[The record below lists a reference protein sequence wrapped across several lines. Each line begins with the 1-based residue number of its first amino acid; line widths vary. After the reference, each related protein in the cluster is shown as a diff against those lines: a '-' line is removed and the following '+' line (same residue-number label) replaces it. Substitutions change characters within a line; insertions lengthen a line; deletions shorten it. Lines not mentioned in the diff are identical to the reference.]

1 MGSADGGRLAYHA
14 GMSVGLDDAEYVAL
28 RDRGLRL
35 DLTRGK
41 PSKEQLDL
49 LTLAGDGDYLA
60 ADGTDCRNYGGLTG
74 LPELREIFSEF
85 LQVPA
90 GQLLALGNSSLTL
103 MHDIV
108 AHALL
113 FPLPGGSAGWLGD
126 SAFLCPVPGY
136 DRHFAVCEKFGIE
149 MITVPMLADGPDM
162 DVVED
167 LVARDPR
174 IKGMWCVPKYSNPT
188 GACYSPATVERLASM
203 RTAAGDFRLFWDNA
217 YAVHYLTPD
226 GPAQILPVLEAC
238 EQAGHP
244 DRALVFGST
253 SKITHAGAGVAFFGS
268 SPANFSWFL
277 GHLARQTIGPD
288 KLNQLRHARR
298 LHSAD
303 GVLELMGQHREIL
316 APKFALVD
324 EILGDG
330 LAGIAS
336 WTRPEGG
343 YFMTLDVPD
352 GCATEVVR
360 LAAEAGIAL
369 TPAGATHPYGRDP
382 RDRTIRLAPTFP
394 SLADLE
400 QAMRGLVICARVAIA
415 GSRS

>member
-1 MGSADGGRLAYHA
+1 
-14 GMSVGLDDAEYVAL
+14 MSTTLDNAEYAAL

-41 PSKEQLDL
+41 PSAEQLDL
-49 LTLAGDGDYLA
+49 VAFPADGDFRA
-60 ADGTDCRNYGGLTG
+60 ADGSDCRNYGGLAG
-74 LPELREIFSEF
+74 LPELREIFSGF

-108 AHALL
+108 VHALL
-113 FPLPGGSAGWLGD
+113 FPLPGSASGWPGN

-136 DRHFAVCEKFGIE
+136 DRHFSVCEKFGVE
-149 MITVPMLADGPDM
+149 MIQVPMLSDGPDM
-162 DVVED
+162 DVVEE
-167 LVARDPR
+167 LAASDPR

-188 GACYSPATVERLASM
+188 GVCCSPATIERLAGM

-217 YAVHYLTPD
+217 YPVHYLTQD
-226 GPAQILPVLEAC
+226 GPAETEPLLDAC
-238 EQAGHP
+238 ERAGNP
-244 DRALVFGST
+244 DRAFVFGST
-253 SKITHAGAGVAFFGS
+253 AKITYAGAGVAFFGS
-268 SPANFSWFL
+268 SPANVSWFL
-277 GHLARQTIGPD
+277 GHLAKQTIGPD
-288 KLNQLRHARR
+288 KMNQLRHARLLR
-298 LHSAD
+298 SPE
-303 GVLELMGQHREIL
+303 GVLELMGRHREIL

-324 EILGDG
+324 EVLSDG

-343 YFMTLDVPD
+343 YFMTVGVPG
-352 GCATEVVR
+352 GCAAAVVR
-360 LAAEAGIAL
+360 LAADAGIAL

-400 QAMRGLVICARVAIA
+400 QAMRGLVTCVRLAADGGRP
-415 GSRS
+415 

>member
-1 MGSADGGRLAYHA
+1 MSA
-14 GMSVGLDDAEYVAL
+14 SLDNAEYVAL

-41 PSKEQLDL
+41 PSPEQLDL
-49 LTLAGDGDYLA
+49 IEFPEGDDYLA

-74 LPELREIFSEF
+74 LPELREIFSGF

-108 AHALL
+108 VHALL
-113 FPLPGGSAGWLGD
+113 FPLPGSASGWPGN

-136 DRHFAVCEKFGIE
+136 DRHFSVCEKFGIE
-149 MITVPMLADGPDM
+149 MIQVPMLSDGPDM
-162 DVVED
+162 DVVEE
-167 LVARDPR
+167 LAASDPR

-188 GACYSPATVERLASM
+188 GVCYSPATIERLAGM
-203 RTAAGDFRLFWDNA
+203 RTAAGNFRLFWDNA
-217 YAVHYLTPD
+217 YPVHYLTQD
-226 GPAQILPVLEAC
+226 GPAEIEPLLDAC
-238 EQAGHP
+238 ERAGNP
-244 DRALVFGST
+244 DRAFVFGST
-253 SKITHAGAGVAFFGS
+253 AKITYAGAGVAFFGS
-268 SPANFSWFL
+268 SPANVSWFL
-277 GHLARQTIGPD
+277 GHLAKQTIGPD
-288 KLNQLRHARR
+288 KMNQLRHARLLR
-298 LHSAD
+298 SPE
-303 GVLELMGQHREIL
+303 GVLELMGRHREIL

-324 EILGDG
+324 EVLSDG

-352 GCATEVVR
+352 GCAAAVVR
-360 LAAEAGIAL
+360 LAADAGIAL

-400 QAMRGLVICARVAIA
+400 QAMRGLVTCVRLAADGRP
-415 GSRS
+415 

>member
-1 MGSADGGRLAYHA
+1 
-14 GMSVGLDDAEYVAL
+14 MSTTLDNAEYAAL

-41 PSKEQLDL
+41 PSAEQLDL
-49 LTLAGDGDYLA
+49 VAFPADGGFRA
-60 ADGTDCRNYGGLTG
+60 ADGSDCRNYGGLAG
-74 LPELREIFSEF
+74 LPELREIFSGF

-108 AHALL
+108 VHALL
-113 FPLPGGSAGWLGD
+113 FPLPGSASGWPGN

-136 DRHFAVCEKFGIE
+136 DRHFSVCEKFGIE
-149 MITVPMLADGPDM
+149 MIQVPMLSDGPDM
-162 DVVED
+162 DVVEE
-167 LVARDPR
+167 LAASDPR

-188 GACYSPATVERLASM
+188 GVCYSPGTIERLAGM

-217 YAVHYLTPD
+217 YPVHYLTQD
-226 GPAQILPVLEAC
+226 GPAEIEPLLDAC
-238 EQAGHP
+238 ERAGNP
-244 DRALVFGST
+244 DRAFVFGST
-253 SKITHAGAGVAFFGS
+253 AKITYAGAGVAFFGS
-268 SPANFSWFL
+268 SPANVSWFL
-277 GHLARQTIGPD
+277 GHLAKQTIGPD
-288 KLNQLRHARR
+288 KMNQLRHARLLR
-298 LHSAD
+298 SPE
-303 GVLELMGQHREIL
+303 GVLELMGRHREIL

-324 EILGDG
+324 EVLSDG

-336 WTRPEGG
+336 WTRPAGG
-343 YFMTLDVPD
+343 YFMTVGVPG
-352 GCATEVVR
+352 GCAAAVVR
-360 LAAEAGIAL
+360 LAADAGIAL

-400 QAMRGLVICARVAIA
+400 QAMRGLVTCVRLAADGGRP
-415 GSRS
+415 

>member
-1 MGSADGGRLAYHA
+1 
-14 GMSVGLDDAEYVAL
+14 MSTTLDNTEYAAL
-28 RDRGLRL
+28 RERGLRL

-41 PSKEQLDL
+41 PSPEQLDL
-49 LTLAGDGDYLA
+49 VAFPADGGFSA
-60 ADGTDCRNYGGLTG
+60 ADGSDGRNYGGLSG
-74 LPELREIFSEF
+74 LPELRDIFSGF

-113 FPLPGGSAGWLGD
+113 FPLPGGAGGWLGN

-136 DRHFAVCEKFGIE
+136 DRHFSVCEKFGIE
-149 MITVPMLADGPDM
+149 MIQVPMLQDGPDM
-162 DVVED
+162 DVVEE
-167 LVARDPR
+167 LAAGDPR

-188 GACYSPATVERLASM
+188 GACYSTATIERLAGM

-226 GPAQILPVLEAC
+226 GPAEIAPVLDAC
-238 EQAGHP
+238 ERAGHP
-244 DRALVFGST
+244 DRAFVFGST
-253 SKITHAGAGVAFFGS
+253 SKITYAGAGVAFFGS
-268 SPANFSWFL
+268 SPANVSWFL
-277 GHLARQTIGPD
+277 GHLAKQTIGPD
-288 KLNQLRHARR
+288 KMNQLRHARLLR
-298 LHSAD
+298 SAD
-303 GVLELMGQHREIL
+303 GVLELMGRHREIL

-324 EILGDG
+324 EVLRDG
-330 LAGIAS
+330 LTGIAS
-336 WTRPEGG
+336 WTRPDGG

-352 GCATEVVR
+352 GCAAAVVR
-360 LAAEAGIAL
+360 LAADAGIAL

-394 SLADLE
+394 SLTDLE
-400 QAMRGLVICARVAIA
+400 QAMRGLVTCVRLAADGCRP
-415 GSRS
+415 

>member
-1 MGSADGGRLAYHA
+1 MSAT
-14 GMSVGLDDAEYVAL
+14 LDNAEYAAL

-41 PSKEQLDL
+41 PSAAQLDL
-49 LTLAGDGDYLA
+49 VAFPAGDDFTA
-60 ADGTDCRNYGGLTG
+60 ADGSDCRNYGGLAG
-74 LPELREIFSEF
+74 LPELGEIFSGF

-90 GQLLALGNSSLTL
+90 GQLLAAGNSSLTL

-108 AHALL
+108 VHALL
-113 FPLPGGSAGWLGD
+113 FPLPGSAGGWLGN

-136 DRHFAVCEKFGIE
+136 DRHFSVCEKFGIE
-149 MITVPMLADGPDM
+149 MIPVPMLSDGPDM
-162 DVVED
+162 DVVEE
-167 LVARDPR
+167 LAASDPR

-188 GACYSPATVERLASM
+188 GACYSSATIERLAGM

-217 YAVHYLTPD
+217 YAVHYLSPD
-226 GPAQILPVLEAC
+226 GPAEIAPLLDAC
-238 EQAGHP
+238 ERAGHP
-244 DRALVFGST
+244 DRAFVFGST
-253 SKITHAGAGVAFFGS
+253 SKITYASAGVAFFGS
-268 SPANFSWFL
+268 SPANVSWFL
-277 GHLARQTIGPD
+277 GHLAKQTIGPD
-288 KLNQLRHARR
+288 KMNQLRHARLLR
-298 LHSAD
+298 SAD
-303 GVLELMGQHREIL
+303 GVLELMGRHREIL

-324 EILGDG
+324 EILRDG
-330 LAGIAS
+330 LTGTAS

-352 GCATEVVR
+352 GCAAAVVR
-360 LAAEAGIAL
+360 LAADAGIAL

-400 QAMRGLVICARVAIA
+400 QAMRGLVTCVRVA
-415 GSRS
+415 GDGYRP

>member
-1 MGSADGGRLAYHA
+1 
-14 GMSVGLDDAEYVAL
+14 MSTTLDNAEYAAL

-41 PSKEQLDL
+41 PSAEQLDL
-49 LTLAGDGDYLA
+49 VAFPADDDFRA
-60 ADGTDCRNYGGLTG
+60 ADGSDCRNYGGLAG
-74 LPELREIFSEF
+74 LPELREIFSGF

-108 AHALL
+108 VHSLL
-113 FPLPGGSAGWLGD
+113 FPLPGSASGWPRD
-126 SAFLCPVPGY
+126 IAFLCPVPGY
-136 DRHFAVCEKFGIE
+136 DRHFSVCEKFGIE
-149 MITVPMLADGPDM
+149 MIQVPMLSDGPDM
-162 DVVED
+162 DAVEE
-167 LVARDPR
+167 LAASDPR

-188 GACYSPATVERLASM
+188 GVCYSPATIERLAGM

-217 YAVHYLTPD
+217 YPVHYLTPV
-226 GPAQILPVLEAC
+226 GPAEIAPLLDAC
-238 EQAGHP
+238 ERAGNP
-244 DRALVFGST
+244 DRAFVFGST
-253 SKITHAGAGVAFFGS
+253 AKITYAGAGVAFFGS
-268 SPANFSWFL
+268 SPANVSWFL
-277 GHLARQTIGPD
+277 GHLAKQTIGPD
-288 KLNQLRHARR
+288 KMNQLRHARLLR
-298 LHSAD
+298 SRE
-303 GVLELMGQHREIL
+303 GVLELMGRHREIL

-324 EILGDG
+324 DVLSDG

-352 GCATEVVR
+352 GCAAAVVR
-360 LAAEAGIAL
+360 LAADAGIAL

-400 QAMRGLVICARVAIA
+400 QAMRGLVTCVRLAADGGRP
-415 GSRS
+415 

>member
-1 MGSADGGRLAYHA
+1 
-14 GMSVGLDDAEYVAL
+14 MSTTLDNAEYAAL

-41 PSKEQLDL
+41 PSAEQLDL
-49 LTLAGDGDYLA
+49 VAFPADGDFRT
-60 ADGTDCRNYGGLTG
+60 ADGSDCRNYGGLAG
-74 LPELREIFSEF
+74 LPELREIFSGF

-108 AHALL
+108 VHALL
-113 FPLPGGSAGWLGD
+113 FPLPGSASGWPGN

-136 DRHFAVCEKFGIE
+136 DRHFSVCEKFGIE
-149 MITVPMLADGPDM
+149 MIQVPMLSDGPDM
-162 DVVED
+162 DVVEQ
-167 LVARDPR
+167 LAASDPR

-188 GACYSPATVERLASM
+188 GVCCSPATIERLAGM

-217 YAVHYLTPD
+217 YPVHYLTQD
-226 GPAQILPVLEAC
+226 GPAEIEPLLDAC
-238 EQAGHP
+238 ERAGNP
-244 DRALVFGST
+244 DRAFVFGST
-253 SKITHAGAGVAFFGS
+253 AKITYAGAGVAFFGS
-268 SPANFSWFL
+268 SPANVSWFL
-277 GHLARQTIGPD
+277 RHLAKQTIGPD
-288 KLNQLRHARR
+288 KVNQLRHARLLR
-298 LHSAD
+298 SPE
-303 GVLELMGQHREIL
+303 GVLELMGRHREIL

-324 EILGDG
+324 EVLSDG

-352 GCATEVVR
+352 GCAAAVVR
-360 LAAEAGIAL
+360 LAADAGIAL

-400 QAMRGLVICARVAIA
+400 QAMRGLVTCVRLAADGGRP
-415 GSRS
+415 

>member
-1 MGSADGGRLAYHA
+1 
-14 GMSVGLDDAEYVAL
+14 MSTTLDNAEYAAL

-41 PSKEQLDL
+41 PSAEQLDL
-49 LTLAGDGDYLA
+49 VAFLADGDFRA
-60 ADGTDCRNYGGLTG
+60 ADGSDCRNYGGLAG
-74 LPELREIFSEF
+74 LPELREIFSGF

-108 AHALL
+108 VHALL
-113 FPLPGGSAGWLGD
+113 FPLPGSASGWPGN

-136 DRHFAVCEKFGIE
+136 DRHFSVCEKFGIE
-149 MITVPMLADGPDM
+149 MIQVPMLSDGPDM
-162 DVVED
+162 DVVEE
-167 LVARDPR
+167 LAASDPR

-188 GACYSPATVERLASM
+188 GVCYSPATIERLAGM

-217 YAVHYLTPD
+217 YPVHYLTQD
-226 GPAQILPVLEAC
+226 GPAEIEPLLDAC
-238 EQAGHP
+238 ERAGNR
-244 DRALVFGST
+244 DRAFVFGST
-253 SKITHAGAGVAFFGS
+253 AKITYAGAGVAFFGS
-268 SPANFSWFL
+268 SPANVSWFL
-277 GHLARQTIGPD
+277 MHLAKQTIGPD
-288 KLNQLRHARR
+288 KVNQLRHARLLR
-298 LHSAD
+298 SPE
-303 GVLELMGQHREIL
+303 GVLELMGRHREIL

-324 EILGDG
+324 EVLSAG

-352 GCATEVVR
+352 GCAAAVVR
-360 LAAEAGIAL
+360 LAADAGIAL
-369 TPAGATHPYGRDP
+369 TPAGATHPCGRDP

-400 QAMRGLVICARVAIA
+400 QAMRGLVTCVRLAAD
-415 GSRS
+415 GGWP

>member
-1 MGSADGGRLAYHA
+1 
-14 GMSVGLDDAEYVAL
+14 MSTTLDNAEYAAL

-41 PSKEQLDL
+41 PSAEQLDL
-49 LTLAGDGDYLA
+49 VAFPADDDFRA
-60 ADGTDCRNYGGLTG
+60 ADGSDCRNYGGLAG
-74 LPELREIFSEF
+74 LPELREIFSGF

-108 AHALL
+108 VHALL
-113 FPLPGGSAGWLGD
+113 FPLRGSASGWPGD
-126 SAFLCPVPGY
+126 IAFLCPVPGY
-136 DRHFAVCEKFGIE
+136 DRHFSLCEKFGIE
-149 MITVPMLADGPDM
+149 MIQVPMLSAGPDM
-162 DVVED
+162 DVVEE
-167 LVARDPR
+167 LAASDPR

-188 GACYSPATVERLASM
+188 GVCYSPATIERLAGM

-217 YAVHYLTPD
+217 YPVHYLTPD
-226 GPAQILPVLEAC
+226 GPAEIAPLLDAC
-238 EQAGHP
+238 ERAGNP
-244 DRALVFGST
+244 DRAFVFGST
-253 SKITHAGAGVAFFGS
+253 AKITYAGAGVAFFGS
-268 SPANFSWFL
+268 SPANVSWFL
-277 GHLARQTIGPD
+277 GHLAKQTIGPD
-288 KLNQLRHARR
+288 KMNQLRHARLLR
-298 LHSAD
+298 SPG
-303 GVLELMGQHREIL
+303 GVLELMGRHREIL

-324 EILGDG
+324 EVLSDG

-343 YFMTLDVPD
+343 YFMALDVPD
-352 GCATEVVR
+352 GCAAAVVR
-360 LAAEAGIAL
+360 LAADAGIAL

-400 QAMRGLVICARVAIA
+400 QAMRGLVTCVRLAADGGRPCPGAASRRA
-415 GSRS
+415 GPV

>member
-1 MGSADGGRLAYHA
+1 MSA
-14 GMSVGLDDAEYVAL
+14 SLDNAEYVAL

-41 PSKEQLDL
+41 PSPEQLDL
-49 LTLAGDGDYLA
+49 IEFPEGDDYLA

-74 LPELREIFSEF
+74 LPELREIFSGF
-85 LQVPA
+85 LQVPV

-113 FPLPGGSAGWLGD
+113 FPLPGSVGGWLGN

-136 DRHFAVCEKFGIE
+136 DRHFAVCEKFGVE
-149 MITVPMLADGPDM
+149 MIPVPMLSDGPDM
-162 DVVED
+162 DVVEELAAGD
-167 LVARDPR
+167 ER

-188 GACYSPATVERLASM
+188 GACYSPATIERLAGM
-203 RTAAGDFRLFWDNA
+203 RAAAGDFRLFWDNA

-226 GPAQILPVLEAC
+226 GPASIAPVLEAC
-238 EQAGHP
+238 ERAGNA
-244 DRALVFGST
+244 DRAFVFGST
-253 SKITHAGAGVAFFGS
+253 SKITYASAGVAFFGS
-268 SPANFSWFL
+268 SPANVSWFL
-277 GHLARQTIGPD
+277 GHLAKQTIGPD
-288 KLNQLRHARR
+288 KLNQLRHTR
-298 LHSAD
+298 LLRSAD
-303 GVLELMGQHREIL
+303 GVLELMGRHREIL

-324 EILGDG
+324 EVLRDG
-330 LAGIAS
+330 LTGVAS

-343 YFMTLDVPD
+343 YFMALEVPE
-352 GCATEVVR
+352 GCAAAVVR
-360 LAAEAGIAL
+360 LAADAGIAL
-369 TPAGATHPYGRDP
+369 TPAGATHPHGDDP

-400 QAMRGLVICARVAIA
+400 QAMRGLVTCVRLAADGYRP
-415 GSRS
+415 

>member
-1 MGSADGGRLAYHA
+1 
-14 GMSVGLDDAEYVAL
+14 MSTTLDNAEYAAL

-41 PSKEQLDL
+41 PSAEQLDL
-49 LTLAGDGDYLA
+49 VAFPADDDFRA
-60 ADGTDCRNYGGLTG
+60 ADGSDCRNYGGLAG
-74 LPELREIFSEF
+74 LPELREIFSGF

-108 AHALL
+108 VHALL
-113 FPLPGGSAGWLGD
+113 FPLPGSASGWPRD
-126 SAFLCPVPGY
+126 IAFLCPVPGY
-136 DRHFAVCEKFGIE
+136 DRHFSVCEKFGIE
-149 MITVPMLADGPDM
+149 MIQVPMLSDGPDM
-162 DVVED
+162 DAVEE
-167 LVARDPR
+167 LAASDPR

-188 GACYSPATVERLASM
+188 GVCYSPATIERLAGM

-217 YAVHYLTPD
+217 YPVHYLTPV
-226 GPAQILPVLEAC
+226 GPAEIAPLLDAC
-238 EQAGHP
+238 ERAGNP
-244 DRALVFGST
+244 DRAFVFGST
-253 SKITHAGAGVAFFGS
+253 AKITYAGAGVAFFGS
-268 SPANFSWFL
+268 SPANVSWFL
-277 GHLARQTIGPD
+277 GHLAKQTIGPD
-288 KLNQLRHARR
+288 KMNQLRHARLLR
-298 LHSAD
+298 SRE
-303 GVLELMGQHREIL
+303 GVLELMGRHREIL

-324 EILGDG
+324 DVLSDG

-352 GCATEVVR
+352 GCAAAVVR
-360 LAAEAGIAL
+360 LAADAGIAL

-400 QAMRGLVICARVAIA
+400 QAMRGLVTCVRLAADGGRP
-415 GSRS
+415 

>member
-1 MGSADGGRLAYHA
+1 
-14 GMSVGLDDAEYVAL
+14 MSTTLDNAEYAAL
-28 RDRGLRL
+28 RGRGLRL

-41 PSKEQLDL
+41 PSAEQLDL
-49 LTLAGDGDYLA
+49 VAFPADGDCRA
-60 ADGTDCRNYGGLTG
+60 ADGSDCRNYGGLAG
-74 LPELREIFSEF
+74 LPELREIFSGF

-108 AHALL
+108 VHALL
-113 FPLPGGSAGWLGD
+113 FPLPGSASGWPGD

-136 DRHFAVCEKFGIE
+136 DRHFSVCEKFGIQ
-149 MITVPMLADGPDM
+149 MIQVPMLSDGPDM
-162 DVVED
+162 DVVEE
-167 LVARDPR
+167 LAASDPR

-188 GACYSPATVERLASM
+188 GVCYSPATIERLAGM

-217 YAVHYLTPD
+217 YPVHYLTQD
-226 GPAQILPVLEAC
+226 GPAEIDALLDAC
-238 EQAGHP
+238 ERAGNP
-244 DRALVFGST
+244 DRAFVFGST
-253 SKITHAGAGVAFFGS
+253 AKITYAGAGVAFFGS
-268 SPANFSWFL
+268 SPANVSWFL
-277 GHLARQTIGPD
+277 GHLAKQTIGPD
-288 KLNQLRHARR
+288 KMNQLRHARLLR
-298 LHSAD
+298 SPE
-303 GVLELMGQHREIL
+303 GVLELMGRHREIL

-324 EILGDG
+324 EVLSDG

-352 GCATEVVR
+352 GCAAAVVR
-360 LAAEAGIAL
+360 LAADAGIAL

-400 QAMRGLVICARVAIA
+400 QAMRGLVTCVRLAADGGRP
-415 GSRS
+415 